1 MVYTANNKNRKG
13 DNQVYDY
20 SVLLGKIKEKYRTQA
35 AFAAALGISGVTLNQ
50 KLNNKSE
57 WTQDEMFKGLVLL
70 GSGLGQV
77 EEYFFTQ
84 KV

>member
-1 MVYTANNKNRKG
+1 M
-13 DNQVYDY
+13 YDY

-57 WTQDEMFKGLVLL
+57 WTQEEMFKGLVLL

-77 EEYFFTQ
+77 EEYFFTL